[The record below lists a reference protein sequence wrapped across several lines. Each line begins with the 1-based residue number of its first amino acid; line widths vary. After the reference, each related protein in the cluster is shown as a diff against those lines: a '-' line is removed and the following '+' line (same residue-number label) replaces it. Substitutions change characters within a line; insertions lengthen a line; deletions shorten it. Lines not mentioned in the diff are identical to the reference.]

1 MRRGSNLPAVG
12 TYNQSLVL
20 DLIRR
25 APDGLSRVELAA
37 RTGLS
42 AQTLSNVTRR
52 LSDEGLIGE
61 AGKVIAGP
69 GKPRTL
75 LALNPA
81 SRYAVGVHLDPA
93 VDTLVVI
100 DLSGAVI
107 AQAEHPPRLQG
118 SGRELVGSIA
128 ASVSALLDRAGVDR
142 DRLLGIGVAAP
153 GPLDA
158 ERGRL
163 LNPPLLTPWHG
174 VEVRDELQETTGL
187 TVTVEKDVTAAI
199 VGEMWFDHGDDLV
212 DATFLYYGAGIG
224 AGLSVAGAPVRG
236 RTGNA
241 GNVAHLIVDP
251 AGPPCSCGARGCLG
265 PSVDP
270 RQLLADAGLVSL
282 SSGPLG
288 GEDGPP
294 APDTRRELDRL
305 CRRAARGDE
314 QAMAVMDR
322 TARHLARAV
331 VEVNNLLDSN
341 TVVIGGPVWAR
352 LSPVLSGLFVDRLAS
367 GAAVRAT
374 TSTRPIAVHQSRLG
388 VDIAAVGAACLVLDR
403 AFVAR
408 PADLLITT

>member
-61 AGKVIAGP
+61 AGKVIAGR

-75 LALNPA
+75 LALHPG
-81 SRYAVGVHLDPA
+81 SRFAVGVHLDPA
-93 VDTLVVI
+93 VDTLVLI
-100 DLSGAVI
+100 DMSGAVI
-107 AQAEHPPRLQG
+107 AQAEHPPRR
-118 SGRELVGSIA
+118 SGTGAALVGSIA
-128 ASVSALLDRAGVDR
+128 TSVDALVERAGVDR
-142 DRLLGIGVAAP
+142 SRLLGIGVAAP

-158 ERGRL
+158 ARGRL

-174 VEVRDELQETTGL
+174 VGVRDLLQDASGL
-187 TVTVEKDVTAAI
+187 PVSVEKDVAAAI
-199 VGEMWFDHGDDLV
+199 VGEMWFDTGDDLA

-241 GNVAHLIVDP
+241 GNIAHLIVDP
-251 AGPPCSCGARGCLG
+251 NGPPCSCGLRGCLG

-270 RQLLADAGLVSL
+270 RRLLADAGT
-282 SSGPLG
+282 GDGAGTPG
-288 GEDGPP
+288 GADGPP
-294 APDTRRELDRL
+294 YPDTRRELDRL
-305 CRRAARGDE
+305 CRRAARGDDR
-314 QAMAVMDR
+314 AMAVLDR
-322 TARHLARAV
+322 TAGHLARAV

-341 TVVIGGPVWAR
+341 IVVIGGPVWAR
-352 LSPVLSGLFVDRLAS
+352 LAPVLSELFVQRLGS
-367 GAAVRAT
+367 GVAAQAT
-374 TSTRPIAVHQSRLG
+374 TATQPIAVQESRLG

-403 AFVAR
+403 VFTAR
-408 PADLLITT
+408 PVDLLITT